1 MLHAV
6 WNNGLVVFGWRGRAL
21 DRRAVQSLAS
31 ALFVESYLL
40 GETKQVSLVPPGRK
54 TPVDV
59 VAIDVPVQAANEAFL
74 MRQWVPWRSLSPSIA
89 WFARIARRADEAV
102 QSGLIVPALIER
114 DKRWY
119 AEWQPMIDDI
129 LANELQ
135 NATLEMPEV
144 VRSMMPAAAPWQI
157 TQAAMNAFT
166 DDATRMRAVDT
177 NLGDPAP
184 RNRGANAVVTRR
196 FLTSLTMEDAEVHI
210 TDIAQ
215 RQAVEQL
222 ATQLARW
229 TQPLSGRSP
238 LASLVPSVRVTPPTE
253 VDVHEDHPWY
263 GMMPEDM
270 PWLMELGLNPVHDPS
285 LLVQATDIWS
295 GAFADVLGVEI
306 PQVHTA
312 LRLASRRIASIAPT
326 IGNGFDYMQP
336 GVSLVAPEHLVHALT
351 IEAPR
356 LEAAGVRVLL
366 PAFWGKRATAK
377 VKGIAKPAQPAITPA
392 GLEVKNLVS
401 VDWNLVLGESNVDLE
416 TLAKLAAA
424 KAPIVLH
431 KGQWIAFDPEQV
443 RRALTT
449 LTAHTRAPKEMSPLE
464 LMRLAASV
472 ELTLDTAD
480 DTWIN
485 ELLDGLPDDKLEEIH
500 EPPSFNGTLRPYQRR
515 GLGWLAF
522 LHRLGL
528 GGCLAD
534 DMGLGK
540 TAQLLALMAHERH
553 NSHGPTAPTLVVCP
567 LSVIRNWETESARF
581 TPELNVMTHHG
592 PDRLH
597 GPDLADAIA
606 KHDLVI
612 TTYALVARDVD
623 DLAHYGWGRV
633 VADEAQHV
641 KNNHTAAARAL
652 RKIKAHHKLAL
663 TGTPVENRLS
673 ELWSVCDLV
682 NPGLLGTATDFRES
696 FAVPIER
703 HKDADK
709 TDELRALVQPFL
721 LRRSKADRALVPE
734 LPPKVEQVAWATL
747 TREQATLYRSV
758 VDDLLR
764 QLDKSLDGMN
774 RRGAIL
780 ASITRLKQICNHPA
794 HLLKDGSALAGRS
807 GKLTRF
813 DEILDDAIDAD
824 EASLVFT
831 QYREM
836 GVLLAKHINERL
848 GIHAPFLHGGVSK
861 TGRDKM
867 VDNFQAGT
875 GGPILIVSLKA
886 GGSGLNLTE
895 ASQVIH
901 YDRWWNPAV
910 ENQASDRAWRIG
922 QTRTVMVHKLA
933 CQGTIEERIDT
944 LIAGKRDLAER
955 VVGDGE
961 AWLTELSTAEIRDLI
976 MLRDYH

>member
-31 ALFVESYLL
+31 SLFVESYLL
-40 GETKQVSLVPPGRK
+40 GETKQVTLMPPGRK
-54 TPVDV
+54 TAVEV
-59 VAIDVPVQAANEAFL
+59 VAIEVPVQAANEAFL

-89 WFARIARRADEAV
+89 WFARLARRADEAV

-114 DKRWY
+114 DKRWF
-119 AEWQPMIDDI
+119 AEWQPMIDEV
-129 LANELQ
+129 LAAELQ
-135 NATLEMPEV
+135 SATQQMPEV
-144 VRSMMPAAAPWQI
+144 VRSMMPEAAPWQI

-166 DDATRMRAVDT
+166 DDATRVRAVDT

-184 RNRGANAVVTRR
+184 RNRTASAVVTRR
-196 FLTSLTMEDAEVHI
+196 FLASLTMEDAEVHI
-210 TDIAQ
+210 TEIAH
-215 RQAVEQL
+215 RVALEEL
-222 ATQLARW
+222 ATKLTRW
-229 TQPLSGRSP
+229 TQPLAGRSP
-238 LASLVPSVRVTPPTE
+238 LAALVPSIRVTPPTE
-253 VDVHEDHPWY
+253 VGVDETHPWY
-263 GMMPEDM
+263 GMNPEDL
-270 PWLMELGLNPVHDPS
+270 PWLMELGLNPVTDPS
-285 LLVQATDIWS
+285 LLIQATDIWD
-295 GAFADVLGVEI
+295 GRHADVLGVDVA
-306 PQVHTA
+306 QAHMA
-312 LRLASRRIASIAPT
+312 LRLAARRITGIAPV
-326 IGNGFDYMQP
+326 IGTGFDYNKP
-336 GVSLVAPEHLVHALT
+336 GVSLVPPEHLVRALT

-377 VKGIAKPAQPAITPA
+377 VRGVAKPVQTAITPA
-392 GLEVKNLVS
+392 GLEVKNLVNI
-401 VDWNLVLGESNVDLE
+401 DWNLVLGDSKVDLA

-424 KAPIVLH
+424 KAPVVLH

-443 RRALTT
+443 RRALLT
-449 LTAHTRAPKEMSPLE
+449 LNKQVALAKDVSPIE
-464 LMRLAASV
+464 LMRLAASS
-472 ELTLDTAD
+472 ELSLDTAD
-480 DTWIN
+480 ESWIN
-485 ELLDGLPDDKLEEIH
+485 DLLNGLPDDKLEEIH
-500 EPPSFNGTLRPYQRR
+500 EPPSFTGTLRPYQRR

-522 LHRLGL
+522 LNRLGL

-540 TAQLLALMAHERH
+540 TAQLLALLAHERVA
-553 NSHGPTAPTLVVCP
+553 NSSVGPTLVVCP

-581 TPELNVMTHHG
+581 TPQLRVMTHHG
-592 PDRLH
+592 GDRLH
-597 GPDLADAIA
+597 GEILSATIA

-612 TTYALVARDVD
+612 TTYALVGRDLD
-623 DLAHYGWGRV
+623 DLGRLTWQRV

-652 RKIKAHHKLAL
+652 RKFRAHHKIAL

-682 NPGLLGTATDFRES
+682 NPGLLGNATEFRES

-709 TDELRALVQPFL
+709 TDELRNLVQPFL

-747 TREQATLYRSV
+747 TREQATLYRTV

-764 QLDKSLDGMN
+764 QLDKTLDGMN

-794 HLLKDGSALAGRS
+794 HLLKDGSRLDGRS
-807 GKLTRF
+807 GKLARF
-813 DEILDDAIDAD
+813 DEILDDALEAD
-824 EASLVFT
+824 ESSIVFT

-836 GVLLAKHINERL
+836 GVLLARHIEERL
-848 GIHAPFLHGGVSK
+848 DIHAPFLHGGVSK
-861 TGRDKM
+861 AGRDKM
-867 VDNFQAGT
+867 VDNFQAGI
-875 GGPILIVSLKA
+875 GGPVLIVSLKA

-933 CQGTIEERIDT
+933 CQGTIEERIDK
-944 LIAGKRDLAER
+944 LIEGKRDLADR

-961 AWLTELSTAEIRDLI
+961 AWLTELSTSEIRDLI
-976 MLRDYH
+976 MLREVH